1 MFHWGKAID
10 YCYYLRKLSF
20 LTLSLILDFLAFAV
34 HLSGGPFTIC
44 SYAGHIKQRQQS
56 VATLHN
62 LYLLHFFSF
71 LQCAVKILSGQYIPQ
86 FISICQLHNKLRQS
100 DKNLRM
106 SSCLSCRRGMATSNW
121 SCVWMVKVLAFGSSL
136 SGTFRLYCS
145 LILKSTMPGS

>member
-20 LTLSLILDFLAFAV
+20 LTLSLILTSLHSRASLWWTFHHLFL
-34 HLSGGPFTIC
+34 C
-44 SYAGHIKQRQQS
+44 SHIKQRQQS

-100 DKNLRM
+100 DK
-106 SSCLSCRRGMATSNW
+106 T
-121 SCVWMVKVLAFGSSL
+121 CV
-136 SGTFRLYCS
+136 
-145 LILKSTMPGS
+145 